1 MIRPFR
7 GYHYFLPCGS
17 FFAWFFFFILE
28 TLNLSLIVTVKPQ
41 IIAVTQKNN
50 DKPKILKEN
59 NAKREGLIGKED
71 IDKDNPL

>member
-7 GYHYFLPCGS
+7 GYHHFLPCGS
-17 FFAWFFFFILE
+17 FFVCFFYILE

>member
-1 MIRPFR
+1 MGTIIFYPVGAFS
-7 GYHYFLPCGS
+7 LV
-17 FFAWFFFFILE
+17 FFFILE

-41 IIAVTQKNN
+41 IIGVTQKNN
-50 DKPKILKEN
+50 DKPMILKEN